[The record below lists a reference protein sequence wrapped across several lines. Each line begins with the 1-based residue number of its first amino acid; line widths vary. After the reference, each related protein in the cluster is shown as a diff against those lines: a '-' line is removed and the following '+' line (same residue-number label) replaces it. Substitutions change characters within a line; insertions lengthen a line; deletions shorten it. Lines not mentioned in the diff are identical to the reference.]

1 VLALR
6 NFLASPAAGQEG
18 LAMKLRRTAV
28 IAAIAAAVAATT
40 AAVFPGPPA
49 DRPQPMPALTAPA
62 LAARYAADAH
72 QIARAAKAAS
82 RAGDTGLARSLEA
95 MRGGQ
100 FLDFNPAGQG
110 LAVEVFGDL
119 ATATRVAILV
129 PGSDTSLAT
138 FGSRGTASPGGGAA
152 ALAWQARRLD
162 PHARLAVIA
171 WLGYPAPS
179 TLSPAV
185 MTSGD
190 AGQGAG
196 ALRPFVTDLAR
207 HGHQVALICHS
218 YGSVVCGLA
227 AGHLP
232 ATDIAVVGS
241 PGMDAPSARALHTT
255 ARVWAGR
262 GAGDWI
268 EHVPHVHFLGLG
280 FGEDPTAR
288 AFGARIFACGSGGH
302 SGYFKPGGIALRNL
316 AYIALGD
323 PAGVTR

>member
-1 VLALR
+1 MR
-6 NFLASPAAGQEG
+6 
-18 LAMKLRRTAV
+18 LRRTIV

-40 AAVFPGPPA
+40 AAVFPGAPA
-49 DRPQPMPALTAPA
+49 DRLQPMPALTAPA
-62 LAARYAADAH
+62 LAARYLADAH
-72 QIARAAKAAS
+72 QIARAATAAG
-82 RAGDTGLARSLEA
+82 RAGNTGLARALDA
-95 MRGGQ
+95 MRGGHY
-100 FLDFNPAGQG
+100 LDFNPAGQG
-110 LAVEVFGDL
+110 LAVEVFGNL

-138 FGSRGTASPGGGAA
+138 FDSRGTASPEGGAA
-152 ALAWQARRLD
+152 ALAAQARKLD
-162 PHARLAVIA
+162 PGARLAVIA
-171 WLGYPAPS
+171 WLGYKTPS

-190 AGQGAG
+190 AGQGAD
-196 ALRPFVTDLAR
+196 ALRPFVDDLAR

-227 AGHLP
+227 APHLP
-232 ATDIAVVGS
+232 VADIAVAGS
-241 PGMDAPSARALHTT
+241 PGMDATSVHALHTT

-268 EHVPHVHFLGLG
+268 QQVPHVHFLGLG
-280 FGEDPTAR
+280 FGQDPMAR
-288 AFGARIFACGSGGH
+288 AFGARIFSCSGGGH
-302 SGYFKPGGIALRNL
+302 SGYFRPGSIALRNL